1 MLEVRGG
8 GDDGMDAA
16 AGKMTGR
23 WVYEYRNEPVYTMGA
38 YGIMEGRSHAVG
50 QLCYE
55 PYPSTIADLRKILE
69 VCVHVLHSGW
79 PCLRCDLTVCVVW
92 CGVCIGVDGFRCR
105 IWGCRIWGWRIWGWR
120 DFYGP
125 HWEHL
130 REHSRREPLP
140 DPLPSWRRGLILLSP
155 LSGSK
160 FIRCRC
166 RCHAWLGR
174 GWGWPMMGR
183 R

>member
-1 MLEVRGG
+1 MAQEEDEYRAAKGVGGRSLSKVAETKEQRKARRERMLEVRGG

-23 WVYEYRNEPVYTMGA
+23 WVYEYRNEPVYKMGA

-79 PCLRCDLTVCVVW
+79 PCLRCDLTVL
-92 CGVCIGVDGFRCR
+92 CGVVF
-105 IWGCRIWGWRIWGWR
+105 
-120 DFYGP
+120 
-125 HWEHL
+125 
-130 REHSRREPLP
+130 
-140 DPLPSWRRGLILLSP
+140 
-155 LSGSK
+155 
-160 FIRCRC
+160 
-166 RCHAWLGR
+166 A
-174 GWGWPMMGR
+174 
-183 R
+183 